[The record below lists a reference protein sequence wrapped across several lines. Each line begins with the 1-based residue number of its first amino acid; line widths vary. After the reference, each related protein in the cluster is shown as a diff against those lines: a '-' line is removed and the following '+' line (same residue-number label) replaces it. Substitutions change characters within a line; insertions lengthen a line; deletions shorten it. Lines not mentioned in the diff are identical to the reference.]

1 MFDVVL
7 PLKALPKA
15 KSRLAEV
22 LTNSQRR
29 ELMLAMAQDVV
40 AALLAWS
47 DCRSLTIIQGPGWPP
62 MLPVVSKLRVIREDE
77 SGEVDLNKM
86 LTGGIEKLV
95 GERYV
100 VVFGDLPGLDAGD
113 LKALS
118 TGFDN
123 DKTVLC
129 PDNQN
134 VGTNALAFSAH
145 NMPVFRFGSNSFRE
159 YGRNICSECCVVVE
173 SPGLSF
179 DVDTPAGLYALLW
192 GQNAAMSVGPATQ
205 KWLLAARSSGV
216 MWQGQAS
223 VSMKQNAGGLC

>member
-47 DCRSLTIIQGPGWPP
+47 DCRSLTIIEGAGWPP
-62 MLPVVSKLRVIREDE
+62 PLPVVPKLRVIREDG
-77 SGEVDLNKM
+77 SGEVDFNEM
-86 LTGGIEKLV
+86 LTAGIEKLV
-95 GERYV
+95 GQRYV
-100 VVFGDLPGLDAGD
+100 VVFGDLPGLNAAD
-113 LKALS
+113 LKTLS
-118 TGFDN
+118 TLFEN
-123 DKTVLC
+123 DKTVIC
-129 PDNQN
+129 PDIHN

-145 NMPVFRFGSNSFRE
+145 NMPVFRFGSNSFAE
-159 YGRNICSECCVVVE
+159 YGRNLSSTRCVVLE
-173 SPGLSF
+173 SPGFSF

-192 GQNAAMSVGPATQ
+192 GQNATMSVGPATQ
-205 KWLLAARSSGV
+205 KWLLAARSSGL
-216 MWQGQAS
+216 MWRDQAP
-223 VSMKQNAGGLC
+223 VSIQQNAGVQC